1 MGSGHRNTHI
11 PDCGTRTVSYAI
23 LFPTVNSSQLSME
36 QNIQYTQ
43 SDSKR
48 HIDYRGY
55 NAIAYHPDSE
65 ILVPKSNSTKSH
77 RSDYLIPLPAPNL
90 LPQRAFEIS
99 IYSVQVSHAN
109 HGGQNFT
116 Q

>member
-1 MGSGHRNTHI
+1 MGSYGRSISSFTNMGSGHRNTHI

-55 NAIAYHPDSE
+55 SSTCVPLSRQDS
-65 ILVPKSNSTKSH
+65 
-77 RSDYLIPLPAPNL
+77 L
-90 LPQRAFEIS
+90 L
-99 IYSVQVSHAN
+99 
-109 HGGQNFT
+109 
-116 Q
+116 